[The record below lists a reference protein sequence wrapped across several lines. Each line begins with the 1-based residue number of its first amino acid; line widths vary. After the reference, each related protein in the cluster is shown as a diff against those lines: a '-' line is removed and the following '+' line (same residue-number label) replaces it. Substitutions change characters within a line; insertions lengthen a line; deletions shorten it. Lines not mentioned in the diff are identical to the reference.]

1 MQWTVHGER
10 SLYDSEWV
18 RLHLVDVEVPGLRR
32 FDHHVVRMPA
42 DASGVVVRDP
52 DRGVLLLWRH
62 RFITDRW
69 GWEVPAGRIE
79 PGERPDDAALR
90 EVLEETGWRPT
101 GTLEPLVSYHP
112 ANGISDLTFHL
123 FTVEGAEY
131 VGDPSDP
138 SEAERVVW
146 LSPDEVR
153 EMVLAGA
160 VPDGLTLTAL
170 LFAMAQG
177 VV

>member
-1 MQWTVHGER
+1 
-10 SLYDSEWV
+10 
-18 RLHLVDVEVPGLRR
+18 
-32 FDHHVVRMPA
+32 MPA
-42 DASGVVVRDP
+42 AVEARGWGWRYATRRRWAIRDAS
-52 DRGVLLLWRH
+52 
-62 RFITDRW
+62 F
-69 GWEVPAGRIE
+69 RIE
-79 PGERPDDAALR
+79 PGERPDEAALR

-101 GTLEPLVSYHP
+101 GTLEPLISYHP

-146 LSPDEVR
+146 VSPDEVR
-153 EMVLAGA
+153 EMVLTGA
-160 VPDGLTLTAL
+160 IPDGLTLTAL

>member
-1 MQWTVHGER
+1 MQWTIHGER

-42 DASGVVVRDP
+42 HAAGAVVLDS
-52 DRGVLLLWRH
+52 DRRVLLLWRH

-69 GWEVPAGRIE
+69 GWEVPSGRIDA
-79 PGERPDDAALR
+79 GESPEEAAKR
-90 EVLEETGWRPT
+90 EVLEETGWRVT
-101 GTLEPLVSYHP
+101 GALKPLIAYHP
-112 ANGISDLTFHL
+112 ANGISDHTFHL

-131 VGDPSDP
+131 VGVPADP

-146 LSPDEVR
+146 VPDAEVR
-153 EMVLAGA
+153 RLVLTGA

-170 LFAMAQG
+170 LFAMARG
-177 VV
+177 VL